1 MTISALSSAAVIPP
15 HPAKP
20 DVGAAAATPAQDR
33 RSERKWGKAVMD
45 VGYAIIPSILLRAPR
60 RLGLSPTQLAIVLVM
75 AEFWWDPAKNPW
87 PSKAELSNR
96 LGLKERQLQRH
107 IAELEKAG
115 LITRKQRFIRG
126 RKHTNEYDLSGLVAK
141 LRALAP
147 EFEKAKEDA
156 KARRELVSTPA
167 GRRPSTKTPA

>member
-1 MTISALSSAAVIPP
+1 MSSSAPSSAAVIPL
-15 HPAKP
+15 HPVQP
-20 DVGAAAATPAQDR
+20 DADAASTPPAGDR
-33 RSERKWGKAVMD
+33 RSERKWGRAVMD
-45 VGYAIIPSILLRAPR
+45 VGYTIIPSILLRAPR

-141 LRALAP
+141 LQTLAP
-147 EFEKAKEDA
+147 EFETAKKDA

>member
-1 MTISALSSAAVIPP
+1 MSSSAPSSAPGIPL

-20 DVGAAAATPAQDR
+20 APVTAPAADR

-75 AEFWWDPAKNPW
+75 AEFWWDPEKNPW

-96 LGLKERQLQRH
+96 IGLKERQLQRH
-107 IAELEKAG
+107 IAELEKAR

-126 RKHTNEYDLSGLVAK
+126 RKHTNEYDLSGLVNK
-141 LRALAP
+141 LKALAP
-147 EFEKAKEDA
+147 EFEKAKQDA
-156 KARRELVSTPA
+156 KARREGVSTPA
-167 GRRPSTKTPA
+167 GRRPSTKPPA

>member
-1 MTISALSSAAVIPP
+1 MSSSAPSSASVIALPLAKTD
-15 HPAKP
+15 PAAPTKLP
-20 DVGAAAATPAQDR
+20 NPAR

-45 VGYAIIPSILLRAPR
+45 VGYSIIPAILLRAPR
-60 RLGLSPTQLAIVLVM
+60 RLGITPTQLAILLVM
-75 AEFWWDPAKNPW
+75 AEFWWDPAQNPW

-96 LGLKERQLQRH
+96 IGLRERQLQRH

-115 LITRKQRFIRG
+115 LITRKQRFLGG
-126 RKHTNEYDLSGLVAK
+126 RKHTNEYDMSGLVLK
-141 LRALAP
+141 LKALAP
-147 EFEKAKEDA
+147 EFMNAKKEA

>member
-1 MTISALSSAAVIPP
+1 MSSSAPSGAAVIPL
-15 HPAKP
+15 HPVKTET
-20 DVGAAAATPAQDR
+20 AAAAPEPAKDR

-75 AEFWWDPAKNPW
+75 AEFWWDPDKNPW

-115 LITRKQRFIRG
+115 LITRRQRFIRG
-126 RKHTNEYDLSGLVAK
+126 RKTTNEYDLSGLVAK
-141 LRALAP
+141 LKTLAP